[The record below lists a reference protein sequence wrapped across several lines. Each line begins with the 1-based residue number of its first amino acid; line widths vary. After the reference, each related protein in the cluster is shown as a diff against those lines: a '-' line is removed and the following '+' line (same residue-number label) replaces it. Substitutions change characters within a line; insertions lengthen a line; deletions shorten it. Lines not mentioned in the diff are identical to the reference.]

1 MSDTPT
7 PQDTPESGLLQPRLV
22 RLEAELAKEHA
33 DNAKLKQEW
42 QKYRL
47 ALNRIAHPETYGIRP
62 GHEVNIAL
70 RALVI
75 GMEVDPL
82 PRGAK
87 ITEPNSVLSP
97 PEYGKIR
104 LLQDHETNTKTY

>member
-1 MSDTPT
+1 MSDTENLNEAA
-7 PQDTPESGLLQPRLV
+7 DSGLLQTRLV

-47 ALNRIAHPETYGIRP
+47 ALNRIAHPETYGIRT

-87 ITEPNSVLSP
+87 ITEPNADVLAP
-97 PEYGKIR
+97 AG
-104 LLQDHETNTKTY
+104 